1 MKTVRSTIRVA
12 LLVLWTFGIYGLWL
26 LSRIFIPN
34 KIYWRQWILKYWARG
49 FVRIAGIEVE
59 VIGTPPKPPFFLVS
73 NHLGYIDIPVV
84 RSAANGIFV
93 AKHEIEEWPLLGTM
107 IRNMGTVY
115 VDRTKRRSIPKA
127 GELVIERL
135 SGGEGV
141 IVFPEGTSTKGESVL
156 PFNSSFLEF
165 AARTNV
171 PVSYLS
177 ISYRT
182 GPGDPPPSETV
193 CWWDDTPFFQHLMR
207 LLQLSH
213 VTAVLNFGSEQIVVS
228 DRKELAMQLH
238 SRVAEKFIP
247 ML

>member
-12 LLVLWTFGIYGLWL
+12 LLFLWTFGIYGLWFL
-26 LSRIFIPN
+26 LRIFIPN

-49 FVRIAGIEVE
+49 FVRIVGVEIE

-73 NHLGYIDIPVV
+73 NHVGYIDIPVV
-84 RSAANGIFV
+84 RSAANGVFV
-93 AKHEIEEWPLLGTM
+93 AKHDIEEWPLLGTM

-115 VDRTKRRSIPKA
+115 VDRSKRRSIPIA
-127 GELVIERL
+127 GELVVERL

-182 GPGDPPPSETV
+182 RAGDPPPSETI
-193 CWWDDTPFFQHLMR
+193 CWWDDTPFLPHLLR
-207 LLQLSH
+207 LLALPYF
-213 VTAVLNFGSEQIVVS
+213 TAVLSFGTEPIVVS

-238 SRVAEKFIP
+238 SRVTEKFIP